1 MTYNW
6 LMLGLAGLLEI
17 GWAISLK
24 LTEGWTKI
32 GWLGINILFG
42 LGAAASLAQSMRA
55 IPLATA
61 YLIWKGIAILG
72 IVAYEY
78 VWDNQPVTL
87 GKAVFGA
94 LILIG
99 IVGLKAIQPAHP

>member
-1 MTYNW
+1 MTYSW
-6 LMLGLAGLLEI
+6 LMLGLAGILEI

-24 LTEGWTKI
+24 LTEGWTK
-32 GWLGINILFG
+32 LGYLAINVAFG
-42 LGAAASLAQSMRA
+42 LGAAFSLSQAMKN
-55 IPLATA
+55 IPLATS

-78 VWDNQPVTL
+78 FWDHQPISV
-87 GKAVFGA
+87 GKIVFGS

-99 IVGLKAIQPAHP
+99 IVGLKATEPATP

>member
-1 MTYNW
+1 MNHSW
-6 LMLGLAGLLEI
+6 FMLILAGILEI

-32 GWLGINILFG
+32 PYLIINVLFG
-42 LGAAASLAQSMRA
+42 LGAAYSLAQSMKT

-72 IVAYEY
+72 IVVYEFFY
-78 VWDNQPVTL
+78 DQQPITVA
-87 GKAVFGA
+87 KAVFGG
-94 LILIG
+94 LILVG
-99 IVGLKAIQPAHP
+99 IVGLKATQPATP